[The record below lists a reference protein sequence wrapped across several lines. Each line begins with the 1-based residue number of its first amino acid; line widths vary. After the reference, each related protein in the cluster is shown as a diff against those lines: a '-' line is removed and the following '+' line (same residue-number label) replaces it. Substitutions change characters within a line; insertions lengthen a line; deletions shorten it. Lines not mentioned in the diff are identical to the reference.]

1 MAYFYCNRAEENRRE
16 PRSILQTIVQQ
27 LSQTGDQLLRPVIDI
42 YRTRKNVGQSSS
54 QLSLMES
61 QDLIVQ
67 LTDIYPRTTICIDA
81 LDEVENAKR
90 IDLLKSLKHV
100 INKSKNLVKIFA
112 TTRMDPDILLQF
124 QNFPKIELQPDD
136 NVSDINQFVNT
147 KVESAIDD
155 QILLYGNVGRD
166 LKDEIC
172 KALCQRSK
180 GMWAHRNHP
189 IR

>member
-1 MAYFYCNRAEENRRE
+1 
-16 PRSILQTIVQQ
+16 
-27 LSQTGDQLLRPVIDI
+27 
-42 YRTRKNVGQSSS
+42 
-54 QLSLMES
+54 
-61 QDLIVQ
+61 
-67 LTDIYPRTTICIDA
+67 
-81 LDEVENAKR
+81 
-90 IDLLKSLKHV
+90 
-100 INKSKNLVKIFA
+100 
-112 TTRMDPDILLQF
+112 MDPDILLQF
-124 QNFPKIELQPDD
+124 QDFPKIELQPDD

-189 IR
+189 NR